1 MQPST
6 NQAQLDGRRIS
17 AISEQLGIPVP
28 TIRSWER
35 RYGFPAPDRTRG
47 RHRRYTLE
55 EIEQL
60 RDVRDR
66 ITRGERTG
74 EAIAAVR
81 IAEVGPPERNAYLE
95 VFAQAADRLDADL
108 LHDTLRRAADALGPD
123 RAITE
128 IALPGMRAVGSRWK
142 AGLTDIANE
151 HAVSQVAHRWLG
163 SMAADAPP
171 PYRRPSILLTG
182 APGERHTIGLE
193 AFGVVLARRGW
204 TIAAARAPIR
214 RCPRSWRRSEQP
226 MRRASSSPH
235 SAVSFVAPRS
245 PPSTRSSSWPASG
258 ASTRETRS
266 QPPARARTCPG
277 TYLGDDLIA
286 AAGILAATMGE
297 R

>member
-35 RYGFPAPDRTRG
+35 RYGFPSPDRTQG

-60 RDVRDR
+60 REVRDR

-81 IAEVGPPERNAYLE
+81 IAEVEPPARNAYLDA
-95 VFAQAADRLDADL
+95 FAQAADRLDTEL
-108 LHDTLRRAADALGPD
+108 LHDTLRQAADALGPD

-142 AGLTDIANE
+142 AGLADIANE
-151 HAVSQVAHRWLG
+151 HAVSEVAHRWLG
-163 SMAADAPP
+163 SMGAEAPP
-171 PYRRPSILLTG
+171 PYRRSTMLLTG

-193 AFGVVLARRGW
+193 AFAVVLGRRGW
-204 TIAAARAPIR
+204 PTRLLGADTPVSSLVAAVRATDASGVIVSAQRSVVRRAAIAALDAIERLAGVHGFY
-214 RCPRSWRRSEQP
+214 
-226 MRRASSSPH
+226 AGN
-235 SAVSFVAPRS
+235 AFAA
-245 PPSTRSSSWPASG
+245 TR
-258 ASTRETRS
+258 TRVDV
-266 QPPARARTCPG
+266 PG
-277 TYLGDDLIA
+277 TYLGDDILA
-286 AAGILAATMGE
+286 AADILAATMGE

>member
-204 TIAAARAPIR
+204 KTRLLGADTPVPSLVAAVRATDASGVVISAQRSVVRRAAIAALDAIEQLAGVRGFYAGNAFAATRTRAD
-214 RCPRSWRRSEQP
+214 
-226 MRRASSSPH
+226 
-235 SAVSFVAPRS
+235 V
-245 PPSTRSSSWPASG
+245 
-258 ASTRETRS
+258 
-266 QPPARARTCPG
+266 PG